1 VLVQHKLTEQL
12 EAQALWI
19 GSLNRSDWM
28 FRPRLSWNP
37 AKNWRLQFGV
47 DVFNGPPLGYFGQF
61 SNRDRVYTEVRY
73 NF

>member
-37 AKNWRLQFGV
+37 AKNWRVQFGV